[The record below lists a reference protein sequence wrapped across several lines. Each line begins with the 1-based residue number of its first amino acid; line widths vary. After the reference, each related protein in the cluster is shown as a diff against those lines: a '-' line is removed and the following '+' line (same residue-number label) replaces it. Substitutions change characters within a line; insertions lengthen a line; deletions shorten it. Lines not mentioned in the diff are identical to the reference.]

1 MNNAWK
7 DCRNLLCIRVDNMGD
22 LMMSGPAIRALKESL
37 SCQLTVLTSPKGKE
51 LAKLIPN
58 IDDILICN
66 APWVK
71 AEHNDNPSD
80 FLALVETIK
89 EKEFDGCVI
98 FTVYSQN
105 PMPAIMLAFLAGIP
119 LRLAYCRENPYHLL
133 TDWVPD
139 QEPYSVIK
147 HQVQRDLDL
156 VAKIGART
164 SDESYH
170 VQLNESVFSSVKK
183 KLTEKGIDA
192 ASPYLIFHCGV
203 SEPKRKYP
211 TDLWIDIAKRALST
225 FGLPILFTGTLEE
238 KEYIES
244 IQNIVGRKSTS
255 VVGLFSLEEFIW
267 AIKKAAL
274 VISVNTS
281 TIHLSSAVK
290 TPMIVL
296 YAQSNPQ
303 HTPWNVQH
311 TILNY
316 SIPDK
321 FKSKNEVI
329 SYVDKLLYSE
339 YVPYPSA
346 EKVCDSIKEM
356 LSTSL
361 KTAL

>member
-1 MNNAWK
+1 MNSAWK
-7 DCRNLLCIRVDNMGD
+7 GCQNLLCIRVDNMGD
-22 LMMSGPAIRALKESL
+22 LMMSSPAIRALKESL
-37 SCQLTVLTSPKGKE
+37 ACQLTVLTSPKGKE
-51 LAKLIPN
+51 LAKLIPD
-58 IDDILICN
+58 IDDILVCN

-71 AEHNDNPSD
+71 SDHNDSSAD

-89 EKEFDGCVI
+89 EKKFDSCVI

-133 TDWVPD
+133 TDWIPD
-139 QEPYSVIK
+139 REPYSVIK

-156 VAKIGART
+156 VAEIGART

-170 VQLNESVFSSVKK
+170 VQLNELAFSSQKK
-183 KLTEKGIDA
+183 KLEEKGIDA

-211 TDLWIDIAKRALST
+211 TDLWIDIAKRTLSV
-225 FGLPILFTGTLEE
+225 FDLPILFTGTVEE

-244 IQNIVGRKSTS
+244 VQNIVGGKSTS

-274 VISVNTS
+274 VVSVNTS

-290 TPMIVL
+290 TPTIVL

-303 HTPWNVQH
+303 HTPWNVDH
-311 TILNY
+311 ITLDY
-316 SIPDK
+316 SISNK
-321 FKSKNEVI
+321 YKSKNEVI
-329 SYVDKLLYSE
+329 SYVDNLLYSE
-339 YVPYPSA
+339 HTPYPSA
-346 EKVCDSIKEM
+346 EKVCDSIKGM
-356 LSTSL
+356 FSTSL